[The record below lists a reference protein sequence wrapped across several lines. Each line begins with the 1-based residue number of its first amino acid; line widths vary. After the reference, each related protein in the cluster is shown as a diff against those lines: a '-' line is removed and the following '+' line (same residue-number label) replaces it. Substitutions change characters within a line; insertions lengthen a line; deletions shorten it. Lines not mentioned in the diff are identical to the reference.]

1 MGKGLPW
8 RINLLWVLAAL
19 LGTAAVHAAIRAV
32 HYPEP
37 SRELMGHFAGVTA
50 GFAASVAE
58 GRLQALAGEAFSCR
72 CGRSLPISEFFRV
85 DPASGT
91 VSQRT
96 PVAGGPLLHLPDSL
110 RAIDSTRRVNGES
123 LRLYF
128 ATDKA
133 GAASH
138 AVLISSQYDSAGRAV
153 AGYGLVTGAREL
165 AARLFQS
172 DTAGNIAMDAMRTP
186 HQSLEVATASG
197 EALFKTPGTP
207 KPYHATIR
215 PRGVLADLSITAGLD
230 PPTEMLASLRSL
242 SGDQLWLSGLLG
254 MSTVLIVVLAA
265 ASSRREA
272 LLARARSD
280 FIAGVSH
287 ELRMPL
293 AQIMLASETLAEDR
307 EPDDKARLGLASSI
321 VREARRLATLVDNVL
336 LVARSGA
343 VALRPT
349 LTAVDVES
357 LFADV
362 VESVELAVEDA
373 GRRLEVRAPPGLAVL
388 GDRQLLRQAL
398 TNLIDN
404 ACKYGGAGQTIRLGA
419 DEAKDGVHLYLE
431 NDGPGIPAAE
441 RERLFEPYQRLSRDQ
456 TSERTGA
463 GLGLAVVAQIAKA
476 CGGKVWLEDAR
487 PSGTRAVLA
496 LRKAPPG
503 QPS

>member
-19 LGTAAVHAAIRAV
+19 LGIAAVHAAVKAV

-72 CGRSLPISEFFRV
+72 CARSLPVSEFFRV
-85 DPASGT
+85 DPANGT
-91 VSQRT
+91 VTQRT
-96 PVAGGPLLHLPDSL
+96 PVAGARLLHLPDSL
-110 RAIDSTRRVNGES
+110 LALDSIRRGSGES

-128 ATDKA
+128 TSDQA
-133 GAASH
+133 GATH
-138 AVLISSQYDSAGRAV
+138 AILIASQYDSAGNAV

-172 DTAGNIAMDAMRTP
+172 DTAGNIARDAMRTP

-197 EALFKTPGTP
+197 AALFQTPGTA

-215 PRGVLADLSITAGLD
+215 SQGLLAELSITAGLD

-307 EPDDKARLGLASSI
+307 EPDSKAQLDLATSI

-343 VALRPT
+343 VALRPK

-431 NDGPGIPAAE
+431 NDGPGIPAVE
-441 RERLFEPYQRLSRDQ
+441 RERLFEPYQRLARDQ

-476 CGGKVWLEDAR
+476 CDGRVWLEDAK

-496 LRKAPPG
+496 LRKGPPG